1 MHRDG
6 WMLGSY
12 ILADTDLFKDLVGHG
27 LSCFEQGA
35 GAPTLQLSCYNS
47 RGLQFH
53 CLLWMERR
61 ISWKIQ
67 IFCGCGHQVSYI
79 FSIFT
84 GFEDFGNSEKK
95 PIERTDSS
103 AGIPGKVTELFRSLD
118 DGKKVESHLAHAP
131 DMTSKLL
138 YMKLQHEEWHIRVFR
153 SFLQLLLLDL
163 AQG

>member
-6 WMLGSY
+6 WMLGSH
-12 ILADTDLFKDLVGHG
+12 ILADTDFFKGIVGHG
-27 LSCFEQGA
+27 LSCSEQGA

-67 IFCGCGHQVSYI
+67 IFRGCGHQVSYI

-84 GFEDFGNSEKK
+84 GFEDFGNNEKNQSK
-95 PIERTDSS
+95 GRT
-103 AGIPGKVTELFRSLD
+103 
-118 DGKKVESHLAHAP
+118 
-131 DMTSKLL
+131 
-138 YMKLQHEEWHIRVFR
+138 
-153 SFLQLLLLDL
+153 LQLAFQAKSLSFSDRWTMARRWSLTWHML
-163 AQG
+163 QI